1 MIIHLRYNPHFNSS
15 PNIQNSEFMPCGAGC
30 GTRDLS
36 IMLEEALLSIGLVIV
51 VAKLAEGLLRHFRLN
66 SIVAYTTTGILLG
79 PVAGIVKPTSE
90 MQILLGIGIF
100 LFFFLI
106 GLDELD
112 ISGFIAAIHGRFF
125 VASIISVLL
134 SLVIALFVT
143 SDVIYDFGLGLTFTG
158 SLALAGVL
166 SLTSLG
172 VVAKVLVDEGRLKEP
187 IGIQIF
193 TTALIAELLTLLL
206 VGFTIG
212 EHVNHLGW
220 ESVLVLPVKI
230 AVFTVVTWVLASRVL
245 PPLIVLL
252 KRFLHVPQLSF
263 GLILGGLF
271 LTVVGAEHMGLHGSL
286 GALLFGAALSKLP
299 YHVRR
304 DVVPGMKSTAE
315 GLFVPLFFASAGLH
329 LSLAFTGLPVWT
341 IVALVFIPLVG
352 KFSAAFIAAVVARL
366 DVPFVLAT
374 GMMAKGV
381 AEMALLLVLLD
392 IDMIGHGVFS
402 LLVLI
407 MLAYILLTPLAI
419 RAVVNRVKPSAGGTL
434 PESLPPSLARFM
446 LDDITVGDILDRTR
460 TYPDPSMS
468 VRAFVDQWM
477 VPHQQDYVV
486 VDHGELSGIVSL
498 SMLRY
503 LPKEAWSHTP
513 LRKLA
518 RPRALETC
526 PDELVE
532 DALQHMIEYSL
543 TVIPVRDRESRKFL
557 GVVTSRQILE
567 LITRDATGE
576 Y

>member
-1 MIIHLRYNPHFNSS
+1 
-15 PNIQNSEFMPCGAGC
+15 
-30 GTRDLS
+30 
-36 IMLEEALLSIGLVIV
+36 MLEEALLSIGLVIV
-51 VAKLAEGLLRHFRLN
+51 VAKLVEGLLRHFRLN
-66 SIVAYTTTGILLG
+66 AIVAYTATGILLG
-79 PVAGIVKPTSE
+79 PVAGIVEPTSE

-112 ISGFIAAIHGRFF
+112 ISGFIAAIRGRFF
-125 VASIISVLL
+125 AIAIISVFISLIAAL
-134 SLVIALFVT
+134 SVT
-143 SDVIYDFGLGLTFTG
+143 SDLIYDFGLNLTFAG
-158 SLALAGVL
+158 SLALAGIL

-212 EHVNHLGW
+212 DHVQHLSW
-220 ESVLVLPVKI
+220 KSVLILLGKI
-230 AVFTVVTWVLASRVL
+230 AGFTVITWVLASRVL

-271 LTVVGAEHMGLHGSL
+271 MTVVGAEHMGLHGSL

-304 DVVPGMKSTAE
+304 DIIPGMRSTAE

-329 LSLAFTGLPVWT
+329 LSLSFTELPGWT
-341 IVALVFIPLVG
+341 IVALIVIPLIG
-352 KFSAAFIAAVVARL
+352 KFAGAFIGAVVAGL
-366 DVPFVLAT
+366 AMPFALAT
-374 GMMAKGV
+374 GLMAKGV
-381 AEMALLLVLLD
+381 AEMALLLVLFELD
-392 IDMIGHGVFS
+392 VIGPPVFS

-407 MLAYILLTPLAI
+407 MLAYILLMPLAI
-419 RAVVNRVKPSAGGTL
+419 RAVVNRVRPPAQATL
-434 PESLPPSLARFM
+434 PESLPPSLARFA

-460 TYPDPSMS
+460 TYPDPAMS
-468 VRAFVDQWM
+468 VRAFADQWI
-477 VPHQQDYVV
+477 VPHQQDYAVV
-486 VDHGELSGIVSL
+486 EKGELYGIVSVSL
-498 SMLRY
+498 LRY
-503 LPKEAWSHTP
+503 VPKESWSNTP

-518 RPRALETC
+518 RRKTLHVW
-526 PDELVE
+526 PDELAE
-532 DALQHMIEYSL
+532 DALQLMTENSL
-543 TVIPVRDRESRKFL
+543 TVMPVRDRESRKFL
-557 GVVTSRQILE
+557 GVVNIRQILE
-567 LITRDATGE
+567 LITQEAIGE

>member
-1 MIIHLRYNPHFNSS
+1 MI
-15 PNIQNSEFMPCGAGC
+15 
-30 GTRDLS
+30 
-36 IMLEEALLSIGLVIV
+36 EEALLSIGLVIV

-66 SIVAYTTTGILLG
+66 AIVAYAATGILLG
-79 PVAGIVKPTSE
+79 PMTGIVRPTGE

-112 ISGFIAAIHGRFF
+112 ISGFIAAIRGRFF
-125 VASIISVLL
+125 AAAMVSVLL
-134 SLVIALFVT
+134 SLVAALTVT
-143 SDVIYDFGLGLTFTG
+143 SDMIYDFGLGLTFTG
-158 SLALAGVL
+158 SLALAGIL

-172 VVAKVLVDEGRLKEP
+172 VVAKVLVDEGRLREP

-193 TTALIAELLTLLL
+193 TIALIAELLTLLL
-206 VGFTIG
+206 VGFIIG
-212 EHVNHLGW
+212 EHVHQLNW
-220 ESVLVLPVKI
+220 EGVLILPGKI
-230 AVFTVVTWVLASRVL
+230 AVFTVVTWLLASRVL

-252 KRFLHVPQLSF
+252 KRFLQVPQLSF

-304 DVVPGMKSTAE
+304 DIVPGMRGTAE

-329 LSLAFTGLPVWT
+329 LSLSFTELPVWT
-341 IVALVFIPLVG
+341 IAALVVIPLVG
-352 KFSAAFIAAVVARL
+352 KFVAAFIGASVARL
-366 DVPFVLAT
+366 ERPSALAT
-374 GMMAKGV
+374 GLMAKGV
-381 AEMALLLVLLD
+381 AEMALLLVLLE
-392 IDMIGHGVFS
+392 IDMIGHDVFS

-407 MLAYILLTPLAI
+407 MLAYILLTPPAI
-419 RAVVNRVKPSAGGTL
+419 RAVVNRVRHSEGGTL
-434 PESLPPSLARFM
+434 PESLPPSLARFA

-460 TYPDPSMS
+460 TYPDPAMS
-468 VRAFVDQWM
+468 VRAFADQCIL
-477 VPHQQDYVV
+477 PHQQDYVV
-486 VDHGELSGIVSL
+486 ADHGEFSGIVSL

-503 LPKEAWSHTP
+503 LPKESWSNTP

-518 RPRALETC
+518 RRRTLQAWPEE
-526 PDELVE
+526 PVE
-532 DALQHMIEYSL
+532 DALQRMTENSL
-543 TVIPVRDRESRKFL
+543 TVMPVMDRESKKFL

>member
-1 MIIHLRYNPHFNSS
+1 
-15 PNIQNSEFMPCGAGC
+15 
-30 GTRDLS
+30 
-36 IMLEEALLSIGLVIV
+36 MLEEALLSIGLVIV
-51 VAKLAEGLLRHFRLN
+51 VAKLVEGLLRHFRLN
-66 SIVAYTTTGILLG
+66 AIVAYTATGILLG
-79 PVAGIVKPTSE
+79 PIAGIVEPTGE

-112 ISGFIAAIHGRFF
+112 VSGFMAAIRGRFF
-125 VASIISVLL
+125 VTAIISVFISLAAAL
-134 SLVIALFVT
+134 SVT
-143 SDVIYDFGLGLTFTG
+143 SDMIYDFGLNLPFAGA
-158 SLALAGVL
+158 LALAGIL

-172 VVAKVLVDEGRLKEP
+172 VVAKVLVDEGHLREP

-212 EHVNHLGW
+212 GHVEHLSW
-220 ESVLVLPVKI
+220 ESVFILLGKI
-230 AVFTVVTWVLASRVL
+230 AGFTVLTWLLASRVL

-286 GALLFGAALSKLP
+286 GALLFGAALSRLP

-304 DVVPGMKSTAE
+304 DIIPGMRSTAE

-329 LSLAFTGLPVWT
+329 LNLSFTELPGWT
-341 IVALVFIPLVG
+341 IVALVVIPLVG
-352 KFSAAFIAAVVARL
+352 KFAGAFIGAFVAGL
-366 DVPFVLAT
+366 AMPFALAT
-374 GMMAKGV
+374 GLMAKGV
-381 AEMALLLVLLD
+381 AEMALLLVLFELD
-392 IDMIGHGVFS
+392 VIGPPVFS

-407 MLAYILLTPLAI
+407 MLAYILLTPPAI
-419 RAVVNRVKPSAGGTL
+419 RAVVNRVKPPARVAL
-434 PESLPPSLARFM
+434 PESLPPSLASFA

-460 TYPDPSMS
+460 TYPDPAMS
-468 VRAFVDQWM
+468 VRAFADHWI
-477 VPHQQDYVV
+477 VPHQQDYAVV
-486 VDHGELSGIVSL
+486 ENGELYGIVSV

-503 LPKEAWSHTP
+503 LPKESWSKTP

-518 RPRALETC
+518 RRKTLHTW
-526 PDELVE
+526 PDDLVE
-532 DALQHMIEYSL
+532 DALQQMTENSL
-543 TVIPVRDRESRKFL
+543 TVIPVRARESKKFL
-557 GVVTSRQILE
+557 GVVNLRQILE
-567 LITRDATGE
+567 LITREATGE

>member
-1 MIIHLRYNPHFNSS
+1 
-15 PNIQNSEFMPCGAGC
+15 
-30 GTRDLS
+30 
-36 IMLEEALLSIGLVIV
+36 MLEAALLSIGLVIV

-66 SIVAYTTTGILLG
+66 AIVAYTATGILLG
-79 PVAGIVKPTSE
+79 PVAGIVEPTSE

-112 ISGFIAAIHGRFF
+112 ISGFIAAIRGRFF
-125 VASIISVLL
+125 VTAIISVLL
-134 SLVIALFVT
+134 SLVVALTVT
-143 SDVIYDFGLGLTFTG
+143 SDMIYDFGLGLTFSG
-158 SLALAGVL
+158 SLALAGIL
-166 SLTSLG
+166 ALTSLG
-172 VVAKVLVDEGRLKEP
+172 VVAKVLVDEGRLKQP

-212 EHVNHLGW
+212 EYVYHLSW
-220 ESVLVLPVKI
+220 QSLLILPAKI

-252 KRFLHVPQLSF
+252 KRVLQVPQLSF

-286 GALLFGAALSKLP
+286 GALLFGAALSRLP

-304 DVVPGMKSTAE
+304 DIIPGMKSTAE

-329 LSLAFTGLPVWT
+329 LSLAFTELPAWT
-341 IVALVFIPLVG
+341 IAALVFIPLVG
-352 KFSAAFIAAVVARL
+352 KFAAAYIGASVARL
-366 DVPFVLAT
+366 KMPFALAT
-374 GMMAKGV
+374 GLMAKGV
-381 AEMALLLVLLD
+381 AEMALLLVLLE
-392 IDMIGHGVFS
+392 IDMIGHDVFS

-419 RAVVNRVKPSAGGTL
+419 RAVVNRVKPSEGATL
-434 PESLPPSLARFM
+434 PASLPPSLARFV

-460 TYPDPSMS
+460 NYPDPAMS
-468 VRAFVDQWM
+468 VRAFADQWI
-477 VPHQQDYVV
+477 VPQQQDYPVV
-486 VDHGELSGIVSL
+486 EHGELSGIVSL

-503 LPKEAWSHTP
+503 LPKESWYNTP

-518 RPRALETC
+518 RNRTLCTW

-532 DALQHMIEYSL
+532 DALQSMNEHSL
-543 TVIPVRDRESRKFL
+543 TVIPVRDRQSGKFL
-557 GVVTSRQILE
+557 GVVSSRQILE
-567 LITRDATGE
+567 LITRDATGG

>member
-1 MIIHLRYNPHFNSS
+1 
-15 PNIQNSEFMPCGAGC
+15 
-30 GTRDLS
+30 
-36 IMLEEALLSIGLVIV
+36 MLEEALLSIGLVIV
-51 VAKLAEGLLRHFRLN
+51 VAKLAEGFLRHFRLN
-66 SIVAYTTTGILLG
+66 SIVAYTATGILLG
-79 PVAGIVKPTSE
+79 PVAGIVEPTGE

-125 VASIISVLL
+125 VVSIISVLL
-134 SLVIALFVT
+134 SLIIALFVT

-212 EHVNHLGW
+212 EHVKHLGW
-220 ESVLVLPVKI
+220 ESVLILPVKI
-230 AVFTVVTWVLASRVL
+230 AVFTVATWVLASRVL

-304 DVVPGMKSTAE
+304 DVVPGMRSTAE

-329 LSLAFTGLPVWT
+329 LSLSFTELSVWT
-341 IVALVFIPLVG
+341 IVALVFVPLVG

-374 GMMAKGV
+374 GLMAKGV

-392 IDMIGHGVFS
+392 IGMIGHDVFS

-419 RAVVNRVKPSAGGTL
+419 RAVVNRVKPSEGGAL

-468 VRAFVDQWM
+468 VRTFADQWI
-477 VPHQQDYVV
+477 VPHQQDYAV

-518 RPRALETC
+518 RPRALETW
-526 PDELVE
+526 PGELAE
-532 DALQHMIEYSL
+532 DALQHMIEHSL

-557 GVVTSRQILE
+557 GVVTSRQVLE
-567 LITRDATGE
+567 LITREATGE

>member
-1 MIIHLRYNPHFNSS
+1 MI
-15 PNIQNSEFMPCGAGC
+15 
-30 GTRDLS
+30 
-36 IMLEEALLSIGLVIV
+36 EEALLSIGLVIV
-51 VAKLAEGLLRHFRLN
+51 LAKLVEGLLRHFRLN
-66 SIVAYTTTGILLG
+66 AIVAYTATGILLG
-79 PVAGIVKPTSE
+79 PVAGIVEPTGE

-112 ISGFIAAIHGRFF
+112 ISGFIAAIRGRFF
-125 VASIISVLL
+125 VAAMISVLL
-134 SLVIALFVT
+134 SLVVALTVT
-143 SDVIYDFGLGLTFTG
+143 SDVLYDFGLGLTFAG
-158 SLALAGVL
+158 SLALAGIL

-212 EHVNHLGW
+212 EHVHHLSW
-220 ESVLVLPVKI
+220 ESLLILPAKI

-286 GALLFGAALSKLP
+286 GALLFGVALSKLP

-304 DVVPGMKSTAE
+304 DIIPGMRSTAE

-329 LSLAFTGLPVWT
+329 LSLAFTELPVWT
-341 IVALVFIPLVG
+341 IAALVFIPLVG
-352 KFSAAFIAAVVARL
+352 KFAAAYIGAVAARL
-366 DVPFVLAT
+366 DMPSALAT
-374 GMMAKGV
+374 GLMAKGV
-381 AEMALLLVLLD
+381 AEMALLLVLLE
-392 IDMIGHGVFS
+392 IDMIGHAVFS

-419 RAVVNRVKPSAGGTL
+419 RAVVNRVKPSDTVML
-434 PESLPPSLARFM
+434 PESLPPSLARFA
-446 LDDITVGDILDRTR
+446 LDDITVSDILDRTR
-460 TYPDPSMS
+460 TYPDPAMS
-468 VRAFVDQWM
+468 VRAFADQWI
-477 VPHQQDYVV
+477 VPHQQDYAV
-486 VDHGELSGIVSL
+486 VDQGELSGIVSL

-503 LPKEAWSHTP
+503 LPKESWSQTP

-518 RPRALETC
+518 RPRTLYAW
-526 PDELVE
+526 PDEPVE
-532 DALQHMIEYSL
+532 DALQRMTEHSL

-557 GVVTSRQILE
+557 GVVNIRQILE
-567 LITRDATGE
+567 LITREATGE

>member
-1 MIIHLRYNPHFNSS
+1 
-15 PNIQNSEFMPCGAGC
+15 
-30 GTRDLS
+30 
-36 IMLEEALLSIGLVIV
+36 MLEEALLSIGLVIV
-51 VAKLAEGLLRHFRLN
+51 VAKLVEGLLRHFRLN
-66 SIVAYTTTGILLG
+66 AIVAYTATGVLLG
-79 PVAGIVKPTSE
+79 PIAGIVEPTGE

-112 ISGFIAAIHGRFF
+112 ISGFIAAIRGRFF
-125 VASIISVLL
+125 ATAIISVFL
-134 SLVIALFVT
+134 SLLAALTVT
-143 SDVIYDFGLGLTFTG
+143 SDWLYDFGLGLTFAG
-158 SLALAGVL
+158 SLALAGIL

-212 EHVNHLGW
+212 EHVHHLSWG
-220 ESVLVLPVKI
+220 SVLLLLGKI
-230 AVFTVVTWVLASRVL
+230 AGFTVVTWVLASRVL

-304 DVVPGMKSTAE
+304 DVVPGMRSTAE

-329 LSLAFTGLPVWT
+329 LSLAFTELPLWT
-341 IVALVFIPLVG
+341 IAALVFIPLVG
-352 KFSAAFIAAVVARL
+352 KFVAAYIGALAARL
-366 DVPFVLAT
+366 NRPSALAT
-374 GMMAKGV
+374 GLMAKGV
-381 AEMALLLVLLD
+381 AEMALLLVLLE
-392 IDMIGHGVFS
+392 IDMIGHAVFS

-419 RAVVNRVKPSAGGTL
+419 RAVVNRVKLSDAVRL
-434 PESLPPSLARFM
+434 PESLPPSLARFA

-460 TYPDPSMS
+460 PYPDPAMS
-468 VRAFVDQWM
+468 VRAFADQWI
-477 VPHQQDYVV
+477 VPHQQDYAV
-486 VDHGELSGIVSL
+486 VDQGELTGIVSL

-503 LPKEAWSHTP
+503 LPKDSWSHTP

-518 RPRALETC
+518 RPRKLYAW
-526 PDELVE
+526 PDEPVE
-532 DALQHMIEYSL
+532 DALQQMTENSL
-543 TVIPVRDRESRKFL
+543 TVIPVRDRESREFL
-557 GVVTSRQILE
+557 GVINIRQILE
-567 LITRDATGE
+567 LITREATGE

>member
-1 MIIHLRYNPHFNSS
+1 
-15 PNIQNSEFMPCGAGC
+15 
-30 GTRDLS
+30 
-36 IMLEEALLSIGLVIV
+36 MLEEALLSIGLVIV

-66 SIVAYTTTGILLG
+66 AIVAYAATGILLG
-79 PVAGIVKPTSE
+79 PMTGIVEPTGE

-112 ISGFIAAIHGRFF
+112 ISGFIAAIRGRFF
-125 VASIISVLL
+125 ATAIISVIL
-134 SLVIALFVT
+134 SLLAALTVT
-143 SDVIYDFGLGLTFTG
+143 SDVLYDFGLGLTFAG
-158 SLALAGVL
+158 SLALAGIL

-172 VVAKVLVDEGRLKEP
+172 VVAKVLVDEGRLRQP

-212 EHVNHLGW
+212 EHVHHLSW
-220 ESVLVLPVKI
+220 ESLLILPAKI

-304 DVVPGMKSTAE
+304 DIVPGMRGTAE

-329 LSLAFTGLPVWT
+329 LSLSFTGLPVWT
-341 IVALVFIPLVG
+341 IAALLVIPLVG
-352 KFSAAFIAAVVARL
+352 KFAAAFIGAAVARL
-366 DVPFVLAT
+366 ERPSALAT
-374 GMMAKGV
+374 GLMAKGV
-381 AEMALLLVLLD
+381 AEMALLLVLLE
-392 IDMIGHGVFS
+392 IDMIGHDVFS

-419 RAVVNRVKPSAGGTL
+419 RAVVNRVKPSEGVVL
-434 PESLPPSLARFM
+434 PESLPPSLARFA

-460 TYPDPSMS
+460 NYPDPAMS
-468 VRAFVDQWM
+468 VRAFADQWI
-477 VPHQQDYVV
+477 VPHQQDYAVV
-486 VDHGELSGIVSL
+486 EHGELTGIVSL

-503 LPKEAWSHTP
+503 LPKESWSNTP

-518 RPRALETC
+518 RRKTLYAW
-526 PDELVE
+526 PDEPVE
-532 DALQHMIEYSL
+532 DALQRMTEHSL
-543 TVIPVRDRESRKFL
+543 TVIPVRDRESQKFL
-557 GVVTSRQILE
+557 GVVNIRQILE
-567 LITRDATGE
+567 LITHEATGE

>member
-1 MIIHLRYNPHFNSS
+1 
-15 PNIQNSEFMPCGAGC
+15 
-30 GTRDLS
+30 
-36 IMLEEALLSIGLVIV
+36 MLEEALLSIGLVIV
-51 VAKLAEGLLRHFRLN
+51 VAKLVEGLLRHFRLN
-66 SIVAYTTTGILLG
+66 AIVAYTATGILLG
-79 PVAGIVKPTSE
+79 PVAGIVEPTGE

-112 ISGFIAAIHGRFF
+112 ISGFIAAIRGRFF
-125 VASIISVLL
+125 AIAIISVFISLIAAL
-134 SLVIALFVT
+134 SVT
-143 SDVIYDFGLGLTFTG
+143 SDLIYDFGLGLTFAG
-158 SLALAGVL
+158 SLALAGIL

-212 EHVNHLGW
+212 DHVQHLSW
-220 ESVLVLPVKI
+220 KSVLILLGKI
-230 AVFTVVTWVLASRVL
+230 AGFTVITWVLASRVL

-271 LTVVGAEHMGLHGSL
+271 MTVVGAEHMGLHGSL

-304 DVVPGMKSTAE
+304 DIIPGMRSTAE

-329 LSLAFTGLPVWT
+329 LSLSFTELPGWT
-341 IVALVFIPLVG
+341 IVALVVIPLVG
-352 KFSAAFIAAVVARL
+352 KFAGAFIGAFVAGL
-366 DVPFVLAT
+366 AMPFALAT
-374 GMMAKGV
+374 GLMAKGV
-381 AEMALLLVLLD
+381 AEMALLLVLFELD
-392 IDMIGHGVFS
+392 VIGPPVFS

-407 MLAYILLTPLAI
+407 MLAYILLMPLAI
-419 RAVVNRVKPSAGGTL
+419 RAVVNRVRPPAQATL
-434 PESLPPSLARFM
+434 PESLPPSLARFA

-460 TYPDPSMS
+460 TYPDPAMS
-468 VRAFVDQWM
+468 VRAFADQWI
-477 VPHQQDYVV
+477 VPHQQDYAVV
-486 VDHGELSGIVSL
+486 EKGELYGIVSVSL
-498 SMLRY
+498 LRY
-503 LPKEAWSHTP
+503 VPKESWSNTP

-518 RPRALETC
+518 RRKTLHVW
-526 PDELVE
+526 PDELAE
-532 DALQHMIEYSL
+532 DALQLMTENSL
-543 TVIPVRDRESRKFL
+543 TVMPVRDRESRKFL
-557 GVVTSRQILE
+557 GVVNIRQILE
-567 LITRDATGE
+567 LITQEAVGE

>member
-1 MIIHLRYNPHFNSS
+1 
-15 PNIQNSEFMPCGAGC
+15 
-30 GTRDLS
+30 
-36 IMLEEALLSIGLVIV
+36 MLEEALLSIGLVIV
-51 VAKLAEGLLRHFRLN
+51 VAKLVEGLLRHFRLN
-66 SIVAYTTTGILLG
+66 AIVAYTATGILLG
-79 PVAGIVKPTSE
+79 PITGIVEPTSE

-112 ISGFIAAIHGRFF
+112 ISGFIAAIRGRFF
-125 VASIISVLL
+125 ATAIISVFI
-134 SLVIALFVT
+134 SLVTALSVT
-143 SDVIYDFGLGLTFTG
+143 SDMFYDFGLGLTFAG
-158 SLALAGVL
+158 SLALAGIL

-212 EHVNHLGW
+212 DHVHHLSW
-220 ESVLVLPVKI
+220 KSVLILLGKI
-230 AVFTVVTWVLASRVL
+230 AGFTVVTWVLASRVL

-271 LTVVGAEHMGLHGSL
+271 MTVVGAEHMGLHGSL

-304 DVVPGMKSTAE
+304 DIIPGMRSTAE

-329 LSLAFTGLPVWT
+329 LSLSFTELPGWT
-341 IVALVFIPLVG
+341 IVALIVIPLIG
-352 KFSAAFIAAVVARL
+352 KFAGAFIGAVVAGL
-366 DVPFVLAT
+366 AMPFALAT
-374 GMMAKGV
+374 GLMAKGV
-381 AEMALLLVLLD
+381 AEMALLLVLFELGV
-392 IDMIGHGVFS
+392 IGSAVFS

-419 RAVVNRVKPSAGGTL
+419 RAVVNRVKPSAQGTL
-434 PESLPPSLARFM
+434 PESLPPSLARFA

-460 TYPDPSMS
+460 PYPDPAMS
-468 VRAFVDQWM
+468 VRAFADQWI
-477 VPHQQDYVV
+477 VPHQQDYAV
-486 VDHGELSGIVSL
+486 VDQGELYGIVSV

-503 LPKEAWSHTP
+503 LPKESWSKTP

-518 RPRALETC
+518 RRRTLHAW
-526 PDELVE
+526 PDELAE
-532 DALQHMIEYSL
+532 DALQLMTENSL
-543 TVIPVRDRESRKFL
+543 TVIPVRDRESKKFL
-557 GVVTSRQILE
+557 GVVNIRQILE
-567 LITRDATGE
+567 LITREALGE

>member
-1 MIIHLRYNPHFNSS
+1 MI
-15 PNIQNSEFMPCGAGC
+15 
-30 GTRDLS
+30 
-36 IMLEEALLSIGLVIV
+36 EEALLSIGLVIV
-51 VAKLAEGLLRHFRLN
+51 LAKLVEGLLRHFRLN
-66 SIVAYTTTGILLG
+66 AIVAYTATGILLG
-79 PVAGIVKPTSE
+79 PVAGIVEPTGE

-112 ISGFIAAIHGRFF
+112 ISGFIAAIRGRFF
-125 VASIISVLL
+125 VAAMISVLL
-134 SLVIALFVT
+134 SLVVALTVT
-143 SDVIYDFGLGLTFTG
+143 SDVLYDFGLGLTFAG
-158 SLALAGVL
+158 SLALAGIL

-212 EHVNHLGW
+212 EHVHHLSW
-220 ESVLVLPVKI
+220 ESLLILPAKI

-286 GALLFGAALSKLP
+286 GALLFGVALSKLP

-304 DVVPGMKSTAE
+304 DIIPGMRSTAE

-329 LSLAFTGLPVWT
+329 LSLAFTELPVWT
-341 IVALVFIPLVG
+341 IAALVFIPLVG
-352 KFSAAFIAAVVARL
+352 KFAAAYIGAVAARL
-366 DVPFVLAT
+366 DMPSALAT
-374 GMMAKGV
+374 GLMAKGV
-381 AEMALLLVLLD
+381 AEMALLLVLLE
-392 IDMIGHGVFS
+392 IDMIGHTVFS

-419 RAVVNRVKPSAGGTL
+419 RAVVNRVKPSDTVML
-434 PESLPPSLARFM
+434 PESLPPSLARFA
-446 LDDITVGDILDRTR
+446 LDDITVSDILDRTR
-460 TYPDPSMS
+460 TYPDPAMS
-468 VRAFVDQWM
+468 VRAFADQWI
-477 VPHQQDYVV
+477 VPHQQDYAV
-486 VDHGELSGIVSL
+486 VDQGELSGIVSL

-503 LPKEAWSHTP
+503 LPKESWSQTP

-518 RPRALETC
+518 RPRTLYAW
-526 PDELVE
+526 PDEPVE
-532 DALQHMIEYSL
+532 DALQRMTEHSL

-557 GVVTSRQILE
+557 GVVNIRQILE
-567 LITRDATGE
+567 LITREATGE

>member
-1 MIIHLRYNPHFNSS
+1 
-15 PNIQNSEFMPCGAGC
+15 
-30 GTRDLS
+30 
-36 IMLEEALLSIGLVIV
+36 MLEEALLSIGLVIV
-51 VAKLAEGLLRHFRLN
+51 VAKLVEGLLRHFRLN
-66 SIVAYTTTGILLG
+66 AIVAYTATGILLG
-79 PVAGIVKPTSE
+79 PIAGIVEPTGE

-112 ISGFIAAIHGRFF
+112 ISGFIAAIRGRFF
-125 VASIISVLL
+125 ATAIISVFL
-134 SLVIALFVT
+134 SLLAALTVT
-143 SDVIYDFGLGLTFTG
+143 SDLLYDFGLGLTFAG
-158 SLALAGVL
+158 SLALAGIL

-212 EHVNHLGW
+212 EHVHHLSW
-220 ESVLVLPVKI
+220 ASVFFLLGKI
-230 AVFTVVTWVLASRVL
+230 AGFTVVTWVLASRVL

-304 DVVPGMKSTAE
+304 DVVPGMRSTAE

-329 LSLAFTGLPVWT
+329 LSLAFTELPLWT
-341 IVALVFIPLVG
+341 IAALVFIPLVG
-352 KFSAAFIAAVVARL
+352 KFVAAYIGAVAARL
-366 DVPFVLAT
+366 NKPFALAT
-374 GMMAKGV
+374 GLMAKGV
-381 AEMALLLVLLD
+381 AEMALLLVLLE
-392 IDMIGHGVFS
+392 IDMIGHAVFS

-419 RAVVNRVKPSAGGTL
+419 RAVVNRMKPSDAVRL
-434 PESLPPSLARFM
+434 PESLPPSLARFA

-460 TYPDPSMS
+460 TYPDPAMS
-468 VRAFVDQWM
+468 VRAFADQWI
-477 VPHQQDYVV
+477 VPHQQDYAV
-486 VDHGELSGIVSL
+486 VDHGELTGIVSL
-498 SMLRY
+498 SLLRY
-503 LPKEAWSHTP
+503 LPKESWSTTP

-518 RPRALETC
+518 RPRTLYAWPEE
-526 PDELVE
+526 PVE
-532 DALQHMIEYSL
+532 DALQRMTENSL
-543 TVIPVRDRESRKFL
+543 TVIPVRDRESKKFL
-557 GVVTSRQILE
+557 GVVNIRQIIE

>member
-1 MIIHLRYNPHFNSS
+1 
-15 PNIQNSEFMPCGAGC
+15 
-30 GTRDLS
+30 
-36 IMLEEALLSIGLVIV
+36 MLEEALLSIGLVIV
-51 VAKLAEGLLRHFRLN
+51 VAKLVEGLLRHFRLN
-66 SIVAYTTTGILLG
+66 AIVAYTATGILLG
-79 PVAGIVKPTSE
+79 PVAGIVEPTSD

-125 VASIISVLL
+125 AIAIISVFI
-134 SLVIALFVT
+134 SLVAALSVT
-143 SDVIYDFGLGLTFTG
+143 SDLIYDFGLNLTFAG
-158 SLALAGVL
+158 SLALAGIL

-206 VGFTIG
+206 VGFTLGDHI
-212 EHVNHLGW
+212 HHLSW
-220 ESVLVLPVKI
+220 KSVLILLGKI
-230 AVFTVVTWVLASRVL
+230 AGFTVITWILASRVL

-271 LTVVGAEHMGLHGSL
+271 MTVVGAEHMGLHGSL

-304 DVVPGMKSTAE
+304 DIIPGMRSTAE

-329 LSLAFTGLPVWT
+329 LSLSFTELPGWT
-341 IVALVFIPLVG
+341 IAALVVIPLVG
-352 KFSAAFIAAVVARL
+352 KFAGAFIGALVAGL
-366 DVPFVLAT
+366 AMPFALAT
-374 GMMAKGV
+374 GLMAKGV
-381 AEMALLLVLLD
+381 AEMALLLVLFELD
-392 IDMIGHGVFS
+392 VIGPPVFS

-419 RAVVNRVKPSAGGTL
+419 RAVVNRVRPPAQASL
-434 PESLPPSLARFM
+434 PESLPPSLARFA

-460 TYPDPSMS
+460 TYPDPAMS
-468 VRAFVDQWM
+468 VRAFADQWI
-477 VPHQQDYVV
+477 VPHQQDYAVV
-486 VDHGELSGIVSL
+486 EKGELYGIVSV

-503 LPKEAWSHTP
+503 VPKESWSKTP
-513 LRKLA
+513 VRKLA
-518 RPRALETC
+518 RRKALHVW

-532 DALQHMIEYSL
+532 DALQLMTENSL
-543 TVIPVRDRESRKFL
+543 TVIPVRERESRKFL
-557 GVVTSRQILE
+557 GVVNIRQILE
-567 LITRDATGE
+567 LITREAVGE

>member
-1 MIIHLRYNPHFNSS
+1 
-15 PNIQNSEFMPCGAGC
+15 
-30 GTRDLS
+30 
-36 IMLEEALLSIGLVIV
+36 MLEEALLSIGLVIV

-66 SIVAYTTTGILLG
+66 AIVAYTATGILLG
-79 PVAGIVKPTSE
+79 PMTGIVEPTGE

-112 ISGFIAAIHGRFF
+112 ISGFIAAIRGRFF
-125 VASIISVLL
+125 VTAIISVLL
-134 SLVIALFVT
+134 SLFAALTVT
-143 SDVIYDFGLGLTFTG
+143 SDMFYDFGLGLTFAG
-158 SLALAGVL
+158 SLALAGIL

-172 VVAKVLVDEGRLKEP
+172 VVAKVLVDEGHLKEP

-212 EHVNHLGW
+212 EHVHHLSW
-220 ESVLVLPVKI
+220 ESLFILPAKI

-286 GALLFGAALSKLP
+286 GALLFGAALSRLP

-304 DVVPGMKSTAE
+304 DIIPGMRSTAE

-329 LSLAFTGLPVWT
+329 LSLAFTELPGLT
-341 IVALVFIPLVG
+341 IAALVFIPLVG
-352 KFSAAFIAAVVARL
+352 KFAAAFIGAVVARL
-366 DVPFVLAT
+366 ALPVALAT
-374 GMMAKGV
+374 GLMAKGV
-381 AEMALLLVLLD
+381 AEMALLLVLLE
-392 IDMIGHGVFS
+392 IEMIGPAVFS

-407 MLAYILLTPLAI
+407 MLAYILFTPLAI
-419 RAVVNRVKPSAGGTL
+419 RAVVNRVKPSEAVAL
-434 PESLPPSLARFM
+434 PESLPPSLARFA

-460 TYPDPSMS
+460 PYPDPAMS
-468 VRAFVDQWM
+468 VRAFADQWI
-477 VPHQQDYVV
+477 VPHQQDYAV
-486 VDHGELSGIVSL
+486 VDQGELYGIVSV

-503 LPKEAWSHTP
+503 LPKESWSKTP

-518 RPRALETC
+518 RRRTLHAW

-532 DALQHMIEYSL
+532 DALQHMTENSL
-543 TVIPVRDRESRKFL
+543 TVIPVRDRESKKFL
-557 GVVTSRQILE
+557 GVVNIRQILE
-567 LITRDATGE
+567 LITREALGE

>member
-1 MIIHLRYNPHFNSS
+1 
-15 PNIQNSEFMPCGAGC
+15 
-30 GTRDLS
+30 
-36 IMLEEALLSIGLVIV
+36 MLEEALLSIGLVIV
-51 VAKLAEGLLRHFRLN
+51 VAKLVEGLLRHFRLN
-66 SIVAYTTTGILLG
+66 AIVAYTATGILLG
-79 PVAGIVKPTSE
+79 PVAGIVEPTGE

-112 ISGFIAAIHGRFF
+112 ISGFIAAIRGRFF
-125 VASIISVLL
+125 AIAIISVFISLIAAL
-134 SLVIALFVT
+134 SVT
-143 SDVIYDFGLGLTFTG
+143 SDLIYDFGLNLTFAG
-158 SLALAGVL
+158 SLALAGIL

-212 EHVNHLGW
+212 DHVQHLSW
-220 ESVLVLPVKI
+220 KSVLILLGKI
-230 AVFTVVTWVLASRVL
+230 AGFTVITWVLASRVL

-271 LTVVGAEHMGLHGSL
+271 MTVVGAEHMGLHGSL

-304 DVVPGMKSTAE
+304 DIIPGMRSTAE

-329 LSLAFTGLPVWT
+329 LSLSFTELPGWT
-341 IVALVFIPLVG
+341 IVALVVIPLVG
-352 KFSAAFIAAVVARL
+352 KFAGAFIGAFVAGL
-366 DVPFVLAT
+366 AMPFALAT
-374 GMMAKGV
+374 GLMAKGV
-381 AEMALLLVLLD
+381 AEMALLLVLFELD
-392 IDMIGHGVFS
+392 VIGPPVFS

-419 RAVVNRVKPSAGGTL
+419 RAVVNRVRPPAQATL
-434 PESLPPSLARFM
+434 PESLPPSLARFA

-460 TYPDPSMS
+460 TYPDPAMS
-468 VRAFVDQWM
+468 VRAFADQWI
-477 VPHQQDYVV
+477 VPHQQDYAVV
-486 VDHGELSGIVSL
+486 EKGELYGIVSVSL
-498 SMLRY
+498 LRY
-503 LPKEAWSHTP
+503 VPKESWSNTP

-518 RPRALETC
+518 RRKTLHVW
-526 PDELVE
+526 PDELAE
-532 DALQHMIEYSL
+532 DALQLMTENSL
-543 TVIPVRDRESRKFL
+543 TVMPVRDRESRKFL
-557 GVVTSRQILE
+557 GVVNIRQILE
-567 LITRDATGE
+567 LITQEAVGE

>member
-1 MIIHLRYNPHFNSS
+1 
-15 PNIQNSEFMPCGAGC
+15 MPCGAGC

>member
-1 MIIHLRYNPHFNSS
+1 
-15 PNIQNSEFMPCGAGC
+15 
-30 GTRDLS
+30 
-36 IMLEEALLSIGLVIV
+36 MLEEALLSIGLVIV